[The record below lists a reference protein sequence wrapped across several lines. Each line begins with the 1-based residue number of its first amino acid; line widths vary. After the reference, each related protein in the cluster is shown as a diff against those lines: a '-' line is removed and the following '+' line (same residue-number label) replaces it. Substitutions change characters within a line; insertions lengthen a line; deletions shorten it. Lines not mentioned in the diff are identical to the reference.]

1 MDTPI
6 LLLHGSDGDRHDW
19 DLFLKSAP
27 DPTRFHAPDRPGH
40 GDAPKLPGDP
50 FPSQVSF
57 FLHRLKPNTTIV
69 AHSWAG
75 ALALELARQAPDRVA
90 RLVLLAPWTE
100 PRVDPPPF
108 SLRIARGLGGR
119 FAFTLL
125 HAPGVKRV
133 LVRRFVGGAF
143 WPDPVPQGYLE
154 HALQNWQDTPT
165 KVAEFTAE
173 NLGLAARL
181 PALKRLHP
189 EIQVPT
195 VVLAGELDKALHARR
210 HAEALA
216 RELPNVEVRGLAG
229 EGHMIAQT
237 RPASVLR
244 AIAGESEDPDAERLA
259 TRFGWNPVT
268 AQTTGEGF
276 LRWHGPDA
284 FVAYASR
291 VHVRVAAGPPVC
303 DESRLAEIATA
314 FEADS
319 RRVGRRVVWF
329 AATDRLRLA
338 LTDHAAL
345 SIGATPWW
353 NPQDWKPHR
362 SLRGQINRARNKGLS
377 VTEGASAEEMTALL
391 SGWLGS
397 RRFPALGFLTRAP
410 DPRRIGDRRVFAAR
424 VEGRL
429 VAYALAA
436 PVPLRNGWLV
446 EAIVRGED
454 APNGASEALVAALS
468 ETFCAEGATYATLGL
483 APLSTRGEPVS
494 GRNPLAE
501 RLVTLG
507 RERTAGLYDFPGLEE
522 FKAKFRPVESSGDA
536 GGGWEPAYLLSPR
549 RRVSPLDLL
558 AVMRAF
564 TDEPLPAILRR
575 YLEARRAE
583 RADGGG

>member
-1 MDTPI
+1 MDAPI

-19 DLFLKSAP
+19 DLFLGAVP
-27 DPTRFHAPDRPGH
+27 DAARFNAPDRPGH

-50 FPSQVSF
+50 FPTQLAH
-57 FLHRLKPNTTIV
+57 FLDRLEPNTVIV

-108 SLRIARGLGGR
+108 SLRVARGLGGR

-125 HAPGVKRV
+125 HLPGIKRI
-133 LVRRFVGGAF
+133 LVRRFVGAAF
-143 WPDPVPQGYLE
+143 WPCPVPPAYLAR
-154 HALQNWQDTPT
+154 ALEDWQDSPA

-181 PALKRLHP
+181 PTLKRLHR
-189 EIQVPT
+189 EVTVST
-195 VVLAGELDKALHARR
+195 VVLAGELDRALHARR
-210 HAEALA
+210 HADALA
-216 RELPNVEVRGLAG
+216 RELPDAEVRGLSG

-237 RPASVLR
+237 RPDAVLR
-244 AIAGESEDPDAERLA
+244 AIAGEREDPDAERLA
-259 TRFGWNPVT
+259 ARFGWNPVT

-276 LRWHGPDA
+276 LRWHGEDA

-291 VHVRVAAGPPVC
+291 VRVRVAAGPPVC
-303 DESRLAEIATA
+303 AEARLAEVAAA

-319 RRVGRRVVWF
+319 RRIGRRVVWF

-338 LTDHAAL
+338 LPDHAAL

-353 NPQDWKPHR
+353 NPQLWKPHR

-377 VTEGASAEEMTALL
+377 VTEGASSEEMAALL
-391 SGWLGS
+391 SGWLAS

-410 DPRRIGDRRVFAAR
+410 DPRRLSPRSGGDRRVFAAR

-468 ETFCAEGATYATLGL
+468 ETFRAEGATYATLGL
-483 APLSTRGEPVS
+483 APLSTRGEPVT

-501 RLVTLG
+501 RLATLG
-507 RERTAGLYDFPGLEE
+507 RERAAGLYDFPGLEE
-522 FKAKFRPVESSGDA
+522 FKAKFRPEDA

-549 RRVSPLDLL
+549 KRVSPLDLL

-575 YLEARRAE
+575 YLRARREAKS
-583 RADGGG
+583 G